1 MMRKVIIG
9 VVVVAALVGLMAL
22 FVDVIPPKAETVS
35 AMTETFVR
43 IALYTKQSNSIPQ
56 SLAVLPKR
64 EGYANQT
71 TDAWKRP
78 LRYEITADGI
88 IRLTSLGKDGQPGG
102 EGDNSDIT
110 RAYYARRPDGSLWAT
125 SDMWIVEAEIRDKDP
140 QQSAAPLPPAPKPGP
155 SEGAR

>member
-1 MMRKVIIG
+1 MTRKIIIAT
-9 VVVVAALVGLMAL
+9 VVVVAVFGLMTL
-22 FVDVIPPKAETVS
+22 LVDVIPPKEETVS
-35 AMTETFVR
+35 AMIETFVR
-43 IALYTKQSNSIPQ
+43 ISIYAEQNNSIPS

-102 EGDNSDIT
+102 EGDNTDIT
-110 RAYYARRPDGSLWAT
+110 RAYYSRRPDGSLWAT
-125 SDMWIVEAEIRDKDP
+125 SDMWVVKAEVREKDP
-140 QQSAAPLPPAPKPGP
+140 QQSAAPLPPAPQPGP